1 MSGNSITFDAFPLNR
16 TLDILYMIQAT
27 KNAFCFIL
35 CLLLFGAGVQ
45 AQNAD
50 STIQY
55 SNPKKYEIGGI
66 EFEGAINSDEEAL
79 KAVSGLRVGD
89 VISIPGQKI
98 NEAITTLWDLN
109 LFVDVEVFVDRLLG
123 EVAFLRIKVEER
135 PRYARHNYTNV
146 KKKYHDDMNDIVKRY
161 LSKGSIVTDNTLN
174 NIQNGIHRLFA
185 DKGYLDAEVNIKTL
199 PDPVL
204 KDAVQLE
211 IDVERN
217 DRVKIKDIRFTGN
230 ENIKSRKLRGKMKNT
245 RKKSR
250 LFAKSRLYKKDYE
263 EDKEAIVD
271 YYNSQGYRDM
281 QILGDSIWRN
291 EDGHLIIKIDI
302 FEGKQYFFR
311 NIDWKGN
318 TLYSDEVLTNVL
330 AIEKGD
336 VYDLDKLN
344 ERLTFS
350 MDGRDVS
357 ALYMDDGYLFFRV
370 DPVEVAIEKDSID
383 IQMRIFEGPQATIER
398 VKISGNDRTHE
409 HVIRR
414 ELRTLPGKKFSRS
427 DIIRSQR
434 EITNLGY
441 FDPEQLGINTP
452 VNPER
457 YTVDIE
463 YDLTERP
470 SDQLELSAGWGGF
483 SGLILT
489 LGVTFNNFSLRNIS
503 DGSAWKPVPVGDGQR
518 LSLRAQTNG
527 RFFQSYNA
535 SFTEPWLGG
544 KRPTS
549 LNVGGAYTRIN
560 RLDQAFES
568 QGYLSIARAF
578 AGVGTRLRWPDDNF
592 LVNATLSYENY
603 FLNNYPNQFRFNGVN
618 VSDGTYNNVAL
629 ELKIARTSINEPI
642 FPTRGS
648 EVSLTA
654 KLTPP
659 YSALRSNDYYDD
671 ISIQDRFRWV
681 EYHKWR
687 LDLDWYQTMV
697 GKLVFRANAKVGILG
712 FYNQRVGLSP
722 FERYLVGG
730 NGLNNQQI
738 GIAGVDIISSRGYE
752 ITDLEV
758 NQGAGATLRT
768 AGTATVFNK
777 FTMELRYPVS
787 LNPSATIFV
796 LGFVQGVNAWDG
808 LDNYNPFELRR
819 SAGLGLRVFLPMFG
833 LLGFDYGLGFDKPG
847 ETARGASWDE
857 YGTFNLILGFEPD

>member
-1 MSGNSITFDAFPLNR
+1 MLKFLTLFLLATLSI
-16 TLDILYMIQAT
+16 
-27 KNAFCFIL
+27 
-35 CLLLFGAGVQ
+35 LLGMPPAQ
-45 AQNAD
+45 AQD
-50 STIQY
+50 DPVFDY
-55 SNPKKYEIGGI
+55 SDPKKYEIGGI
-66 EFEGAINSDEEAL
+66 EFEGAKNSDEEAL
-79 KAVSGLRVGD
+79 KAVSGLRVGE
-89 VISIPGQKI
+89 VIKIPGQKI
-98 NEAITTLWDLN
+98 NDAITILWDLN
-109 LFVDVEVFVDRLLG
+109 LFVDVEIFVDRVVG

-135 PRYARHNYTNV
+135 PRYARHNYKNV
-146 KKKYHDDMNDIVKRY
+146 KKKYHDDMNDIVKKY
-161 LSKGSIVTDNTLN
+161 LTKGSIVTDNTIN
-174 NIQNGIHRLFA
+174 NIQKGIQRLFA
-185 DKGYLDAEVNIKTL
+185 DKGYLDAEVQINSL

-211 IDVERN
+211 IEVDRK

-230 ENIKSRKLRGKMKNT
+230 DNVKDRKLRGKMKDT

-263 EDKEAIVD
+263 KDKEALVD
-271 YYNSQGYRDM
+271 YYNTLGYRDM
-281 QILGDSIWRN
+281 RILGDSIWRN

-302 FEGKQYFFR
+302 FEGNQYYFR
-311 NIDWKGN
+311 DIEWKGN
-318 TLYSDEVLTNVL
+318 TLYNNDVLTNVL
-330 AIEKGD
+330 GIEKGD
-336 VYDLDKLN
+336 VYDLEKLN

-370 DPVEVAIEKDSID
+370 DPVEVAIENDSID

-398 VKISGNDRTHE
+398 VTISGNDRTHE

-441 FDPEQLGINTP
+441 FDPESLGINTP
-452 VNPER
+452 VNPQR

-489 LGVTFNNFSLRNIS
+489 LGVTFNNFSMRNIS
-503 DGSAWKPVPVGDGQR
+503 NGEAWKPVPVGDGQR

-560 RLDQAFES
+560 RLDRAFES

-592 LVNATLSYENY
+592 LANATLSYENY
-603 FLNNYPNQFRFNGVN
+603 FLNNYPNQFQFDGVN
-618 VSDGTYNNVAL
+618 VSEGSYNNVAL

-648 EVSLTA
+648 EVSLSV

-659 YSALRSNDYYDD
+659 YSMFRSKNFYDD
-671 ISIQDRFRWV
+671 ISVQDRFRWV

-687 LDLDWYQTMV
+687 MDVDWYQTMV
-697 GKLVFRANAKVGILG
+697 GKLVFRANAKIGILG
-712 FYNQRVGLSP
+712 YYNERSGLSP

-752 ITDLEV
+752 ITNLEV

-777 FTMELRYPVS
+777 FTMEMRYPIS

-833 LLGFDYGLGFDKPG
+833 LLGFDYGLGFDKPTL
-847 ETARGASWDE
+847 TAQNADWGQ

>member
-1 MSGNSITFDAFPLNR
+1 MLKFL
-16 TLDILYMIQAT
+16 TLFLLAT
-27 KNAFCFIL
+27 LSMMLGMPPA
-35 CLLLFGAGVQ
+35 Q
-45 AQNAD
+45 AQD
-50 STIQY
+50 DPVFDY
-55 SNPKKYEIGGI
+55 SDPKKYEIGGI
-66 EFEGAINSDEEAL
+66 EFEGAKNSDEEAL
-79 KAVSGLRVGD
+79 KAVSGLRVGE
-89 VISIPGQKI
+89 VIKIPGQKI
-98 NEAITTLWDLN
+98 NDAITILWDLN
-109 LFVDVEVFVDRLLG
+109 LFVDVEIFVDRVVG

-135 PRYARHNYTNV
+135 PRYARHNYKNV
-146 KKKYHDDMNDIVKRY
+146 KKKYHDDMNDIVKKY
-161 LSKGSIVTDNTLN
+161 LTKGSIVTDNTIN
-174 NIQNGIHRLFA
+174 NIQKGIQRLFA
-185 DKGYLDAEVNIKTL
+185 DKGYLDAEVQINSL

-211 IDVERN
+211 IEVDRK

-230 ENIKSRKLRGKMKNT
+230 DNVKDRKLRGKMKDT

-263 EDKEAIVD
+263 KDKEALVD
-271 YYNSQGYRDM
+271 YYNTLGYRDM
-281 QILGDSIWRN
+281 RILGDSIWRN

-302 FEGKQYFFR
+302 FEGNQYYFR
-311 NIDWKGN
+311 DIEWKGN
-318 TLYSDEVLTNVL
+318 TLYNNDVLTNVL
-330 AIEKGD
+330 GIEKGD
-336 VYDLDKLN
+336 VYDLEKLN

-370 DPVEVAIEKDSID
+370 DPVEVAIENDSID

-398 VKISGNDRTHE
+398 VTISGNDRTHE

-441 FDPEQLGINTP
+441 FDPESLGINTP
-452 VNPER
+452 VNPQR

-489 LGVTFNNFSLRNIS
+489 LGVTFNNFSMRNIS
-503 DGSAWKPVPVGDGQR
+503 NGEAWKPVPVGDGQR

-560 RLDQAFES
+560 RLDRAFES

-592 LVNATLSYENY
+592 LANATLSYENY
-603 FLNNYPNQFRFNGVN
+603 FLNNYPNQFQFDGVN
-618 VSDGTYNNVAL
+618 VSEGSYNNVAL

-648 EVSLTA
+648 EVSLSV

-659 YSALRSNDYYDD
+659 YSMFRSKNFYDD
-671 ISIQDRFRWV
+671 ISVQDRFRWV

-687 LDLDWYQTMV
+687 MDVDWYQTMV
-697 GKLVFRANAKVGILG
+697 GKLVFRANAKIGILG
-712 FYNQRVGLSP
+712 YYNERSGLSP

-752 ITDLEV
+752 ITNLEV

-777 FTMELRYPVS
+777 FTMEMRYPIS

-833 LLGFDYGLGFDKPG
+833 LLGFDYGLGFDKPTL
-847 ETARGASWDE
+847 TAQNADWGQ

>member
-1 MSGNSITFDAFPLNR
+1 MLKFLTLFLLATLSI
-16 TLDILYMIQAT
+16 
-27 KNAFCFIL
+27 
-35 CLLLFGAGVQ
+35 LLGMPPAQ
-45 AQNAD
+45 AQD
-50 STIQY
+50 DPVFDY
-55 SNPKKYEIGGI
+55 SDPKKYEIGGI
-66 EFEGAINSDEEAL
+66 EFEGAKNSDEEAL
-79 KAVSGLRVGD
+79 KAVSGLRVGE
-89 VISIPGQKI
+89 VIKIPGQKI
-98 NEAITTLWDLN
+98 NDAITILWDLN
-109 LFVDVEVFVDRLLG
+109 LFVDVEIFVDRVVG

-135 PRYARHNYTNV
+135 PRYARHNYKNV
-146 KKKYHDDMNDIVKRY
+146 KKKYHDDMNDIVKKY
-161 LSKGSIVTDNTLN
+161 LTKGSIVTDNTIN
-174 NIQNGIHRLFA
+174 NIQKGIQRLFA
-185 DKGYLDAEVNIKTL
+185 DKGYLDAEVQINSL

-211 IDVERN
+211 IEVDRK

-230 ENIKSRKLRGKMKNT
+230 DNVKDRKLRGKMKDT

-263 EDKEAIVD
+263 KDKEALVD
-271 YYNSQGYRDM
+271 YYNTLGYRDM
-281 QILGDSIWRN
+281 RILGDSIWLN

-302 FEGKQYFFR
+302 FEGNQYYFR
-311 NIDWKGN
+311 DIEWKGN
-318 TLYSDEVLTNVL
+318 TLYNNDVLTNVL
-330 AIEKGD
+330 GIEKGD
-336 VYDLDKLN
+336 VYDLEKLN

-370 DPVEVAIEKDSID
+370 DPVEVAIENDSID

-398 VKISGNDRTHE
+398 VTISGNDRTHE

-441 FDPEQLGINTP
+441 FDPESLGINTP
-452 VNPER
+452 VNPQR

-489 LGVTFNNFSLRNIS
+489 LGVTFNNFSMRNIS
-503 DGSAWKPVPVGDGQR
+503 NGEAWKPVPVGDGQR

-560 RLDQAFES
+560 RLDRAFES

-592 LVNATLSYENY
+592 LANATLSYENY
-603 FLNNYPNQFRFNGVN
+603 FLNNYPNQFQFDGVN
-618 VSDGTYNNVAL
+618 VSEGSYNNVAL

-648 EVSLTA
+648 EVSLSV

-659 YSALRSNDYYDD
+659 YSMFRSKNFYDD
-671 ISIQDRFRWV
+671 ISVQDRFRWV

-687 LDLDWYQTMV
+687 MDVDWYQTMV
-697 GKLVFRANAKVGILG
+697 GKLVFRANAKIGILG
-712 FYNQRVGLSP
+712 YYNERSGLSP

-777 FTMELRYPVS
+777 FTMEMRYPIS

-833 LLGFDYGLGFDKPG
+833 LLGFDYGLGFDKPTL
-847 ETARGASWDE
+847 TAQNADWGQ

>member
-1 MSGNSITFDAFPLNR
+1 
-16 TLDILYMIQAT
+16 
-27 KNAFCFIL
+27 
-35 CLLLFGAGVQ
+35 
-45 AQNAD
+45 
-50 STIQY
+50 
-55 SNPKKYEIGGI
+55 
-66 EFEGAINSDEEAL
+66 
-79 KAVSGLRVGD
+79 
-89 VISIPGQKI
+89 
-98 NEAITTLWDLN
+98 
-109 LFVDVEVFVDRLLG
+109 
-123 EVAFLRIKVEER
+123 
-135 PRYARHNYTNV
+135 
-146 KKKYHDDMNDIVKRY
+146 MNDIVEKH
-161 LSKGSIVTDNTLN
+161 LNKGSIVTNNVLN
-174 NIQNGIHRLFA
+174 NIQKGIKRLFE
-185 DKGYLDAEVNIKTL
+185 DEGYLDAEVNIKTL

-211 IDVERN
+211 IEVNRN

-250 LFAKSRLYKKDYE
+250 LFSKSRLNRKEYE
-263 EDKEAIVD
+263 EDKNKIVD
-271 YYNSQGYRDM
+271 YYNAQGYRDM
-281 QILGDSIWRN
+281 RILGDSIWRN
-291 EDGHLIIKIDI
+291 DDGHLIIKIDI
-302 FEGKQYFFR
+302 FEGSQYFFR
-311 NIDWKGN
+311 NIEWKGN
-318 TLYSDEVLTNVL
+318 TLYSDDVLTNVL
-330 AIEKGD
+330 GIERGD
-336 VYDLDKLN
+336 VYDIEKLN

-370 DPVEVAIEKDSID
+370 DPVEVAIENDSID
-383 IQMRIFEGPQATIER
+383 VQMRIFEGPQATIER
-398 VKISGNDRTHE
+398 VTIEGNDRTHE

-452 VNPER
+452 VDPQR

-463 YDLTERP
+463 YDVTERP

-489 LGVTFNNFSLRNIS
+489 LGVTFNNFSMRNIS
-503 DGSAWKPVPVGDGQR
+503 NGEAWKPVPVGDGQR

-560 RLDQAFES
+560 RLDRAFES
-568 QGYLSIARAF
+568 QGYLSIIRGF
-578 AGVGTRLRWPDDNF
+578 AGIGTRLRWPDDNF
-592 LVNATLSYENY
+592 LINGTLSFENY
-603 FLNNYPNQFRFNGVN
+603 SLNNYPNQFTFEGKN
-618 VSDGTYNNVAL
+618 VSQGSYNNVSL

-648 EVSLTA
+648 EVSLKV

-659 YSALRSNDYYDD
+659 YSLFRSKDYYDD
-671 ISIQDRFRWV
+671 ISVQDRFRWV

-687 LDLDWYQTMV
+687 MDVDWYQTMV

-712 FYNQRVGLSP
+712 YFNERAGLSP

-752 ITDLEV
+752 ISDLEV

-777 FTMELRYPVS
+777 FTMEMRYPIS

-808 LDNYNPFELRR
+808 LDDYNPFELKR

-833 LLGFDYGLGFDKPG
+833 LLGFDYGIGFDKPNL
-847 ETARGASWDE
+847 TAQGAEWGQ

>member
-1 MSGNSITFDAFPLNR
+1 MLKNLIQLFLATSLLMAG
-16 TLDILYMIQAT
+16 TLS
-27 KNAFCFIL
+27 
-35 CLLLFGAGVQ
+35 VQ
-45 AQNAD
+45 AQED
-50 STIQY
+50 PTFDY
-55 SNPKKYEIGGI
+55 SDPKKFEIGGI
-66 EFEGAINSDEEAL
+66 EFEGAKNSDEEAL
-79 KAVSGLRVGD
+79 KAVSGLRVGE
-89 VISIPGQKI
+89 VIKIPGQKI
-98 NEAITTLWDLN
+98 NDAITTLWDLN
-109 LFVDVEVFVDRLLG
+109 LFVDVEILVDRVVG

-135 PRYARHNYTNV
+135 PRYARHNYKNV
-146 KKKYHDDMNDIVKRY
+146 KKKYHDDMNDIVKKY
-161 LSKGSIVTDNTLN
+161 LTKGSIVTDNTLN
-174 NIQNGIHRLFA
+174 NIRRGIKRLFD
-185 DKGYLDAEVNIKTL
+185 DKGYLDAEVTINSL

-211 IDVERN
+211 IEVDRK

-230 ENIKSRKLRGKMKNT
+230 ENVKSRKLRGKMKDT

-263 EDKEAIVD
+263 KDKDNIVE
-271 YYNSQGYRDM
+271 YYNSLGYRDM
-281 QILGDSIWRN
+281 RILKDSIWRN

-302 FEGKQYFFR
+302 FEGNQYFFR
-311 NIDWKGN
+311 NIEWKGN
-318 TLYSDEVLTNVL
+318 TLYNDDVLTNVL
-330 AIEKGD
+330 GIEKGD
-336 VYDLDKLN
+336 VYDLEKLN

-370 DPVEVAIEKDSID
+370 DPVEVAIENDSID

-398 VKISGNDRTHE
+398 VTIEGNDRTHE

-441 FDPEQLGINTP
+441 FDPEALGINTP
-452 VNPER
+452 VNPQR

-503 DGSAWKPVPVGDGQR
+503 NGEAWKPVPVGDGQR

-560 RLDQAFES
+560 RLDRAFES

-603 FLNNYPNQFRFNGVN
+603 FLNNYPNQFQFDGVN
-618 VSDGTYNNVAL
+618 VSQGSYNNAAL

-648 EVSLTA
+648 EVSVSV

-659 YSALRSNDYYDD
+659 YSAFRSDDFYDD
-671 ISIQDRFRWV
+671 ISVQDRFRWV

-687 LDLDWYQTMV
+687 VDMDWYQTMV

-712 FYNQRVGLSP
+712 YYNERSGLSP

-752 ITDLEV
+752 IQDLEV
-758 NQGAGATLRT
+758 NRGAGATLRT

-777 FTMELRYPVS
+777 FTMEMRYPIS

-833 LLGFDYGLGFDKPG
+833 LLGFDYGLGFDKPNL
-847 ETARGASWDE
+847 TAQNADWGQ

>member
-1 MSGNSITFDAFPLNR
+1 MIQICKSLFLVSMLLIAGAANSIAQEEDSFD
-16 TLDILYMIQAT
+16 
-27 KNAFCFIL
+27 
-35 CLLLFGAGVQ
+35 
-45 AQNAD
+45 
-50 STIQY
+50 Y
-55 SNPKKYEIGGI
+55 SDPKKYEIGGI
-66 EFEGAINSDEEAL
+66 EFEGAKNSDEDAL
-79 KAVSGLRVGD
+79 KAVSGLRVGE
-89 VISIPGQKI
+89 VIAIPGQKI
-98 NEAITTLWDLN
+98 NDAITTLWDLN
-109 LFVDVEVFVDRLLG
+109 LFVDVEIYVDRVVG

-135 PRYARHNYTNV
+135 PRYARHNYKSV
-146 KKKYHDDMNDIVKRY
+146 KKKYHDDMNDIVKKH
-161 LSKGSIVTDNTLN
+161 LTKGSIVTDNVLN
-174 NIQNGIHRLFA
+174 NIQQGILRLFE
-185 DKGYLDAEVNIKTL
+185 DEGYLDAEVNIKTL

-211 IDVERN
+211 IEVNRN

-250 LFAKSRLYKKDYE
+250 LFSKSRLYKKEYE
-263 EDKEAIVD
+263 EDKKNIVD

-281 QILGDSIWRN
+281 RILGDSIWRN

-302 FEGKQYFFR
+302 FEGNQYFFR
-311 NIDWKGN
+311 NIEWKGN
-318 TLYSDEVLTNVL
+318 TLFNDDVLTNVL
-330 AIEKGD
+330 GIEKGD
-336 VYDLDKLN
+336 VYDIEKLN

-370 DPVEVAIEKDSID
+370 DPVEVAIENDSID
-383 IQMRIFEGPQATIER
+383 VQMRIFEGPQATIER
-398 VKISGNDRTHE
+398 VTIQGNDRTHE

-452 VNPER
+452 VNPQR

-489 LGVTFNNFSLRNIS
+489 LGVTFNNFSMRNIS
-503 DGSAWKPVPVGDGQR
+503 NGEAWKPVPVGDGQR

-560 RLDQAFES
+560 RLDRAFES
-568 QGYLSIARAF
+568 QGFLSIIRGF
-578 AGVGTRLRWPDDNF
+578 AGIGTRLRWPDDNF
-592 LVNATLSYENY
+592 LINGTLSFENY
-603 FLNNYPNQFRFNGVN
+603 SLNNYPNQFTFEGKN
-618 VSDGTYNNVAL
+618 VSEGSYNNVSL
-629 ELKIARTSINEPI
+629 EIKIARTSINEPI

-648 EVSLTA
+648 EVSLKV

-659 YSALRSNDYYDD
+659 YSLFRSKDYYDD
-671 ISIQDRFRWV
+671 ISVQDRFRWV

-687 LDLDWYQTMV
+687 MDVDWYQTMV

-712 FYNQRVGLSP
+712 YFNERAGLSP

-752 ITDLEV
+752 ISDLEV

-777 FTMELRYPVS
+777 FTMEMRYPIS

-808 LDNYNPFELRR
+808 LDDYNPFELRR

-833 LLGFDYGLGFDKPG
+833 LLGFDYGIGFDKPNL
-847 ETARGASWDE
+847 TAQGAEWGQ

>member
-1 MSGNSITFDAFPLNR
+1 
-16 TLDILYMIQAT
+16 
-27 KNAFCFIL
+27 
-35 CLLLFGAGVQ
+35 
-45 AQNAD
+45 
-50 STIQY
+50 
-55 SNPKKYEIGGI
+55 
-66 EFEGAINSDEEAL
+66 
-79 KAVSGLRVGD
+79 
-89 VISIPGQKI
+89 
-98 NEAITTLWDLN
+98 
-109 LFVDVEVFVDRLLG
+109 
-123 EVAFLRIKVEER
+123 
-135 PRYARHNYTNV
+135 
-146 KKKYHDDMNDIVKRY
+146 MNDIVKKY
-161 LSKGSIVTDNTLN
+161 LTKGSIVTDNTLN
-174 NIQNGIHRLFA
+174 NIRRGIKRLFD
-185 DKGYLDAEVNIKTL
+185 DKGYLDAEVTINSL

-211 IDVERN
+211 IEVDRN

-230 ENIKSRKLRGKMKNT
+230 ENVKSRKLRGKMKDT

-263 EDKEAIVD
+263 KDKDNIVE
-271 YYNSQGYRDM
+271 YYNSLGYRDM
-281 QILGDSIWRN
+281 RILKDSIWRN
-291 EDGHLIIKIDI
+291 EDGHLIIKIDL
-302 FEGKQYFFR
+302 FEGNQYFFR
-311 NIDWKGN
+311 NIEWKGN
-318 TLYSDEVLTNVL
+318 TLYNDDVLTNVL
-330 AIEKGD
+330 GIEKGD
-336 VYDLDKLN
+336 VYDLEKLN

-370 DPVEVAIEKDSID
+370 DPVEVAIENDSID

-398 VKISGNDRTHE
+398 VTIEGNDRTHE

-441 FDPEQLGINTP
+441 FDPEALGINTP
-452 VNPER
+452 VNPQR

-489 LGVTFNNFSLRNIS
+489 LGVTFNNFSMRNIS
-503 DGSAWKPVPVGDGQR
+503 NGEAWKPVPVGDGQR

-560 RLDQAFES
+560 RLDRAFES

-603 FLNNYPNQFRFNGVN
+603 FLNNYPNQFQFDGVN
-618 VSDGTYNNVAL
+618 VSQGSYNNVAL

-648 EVSLTA
+648 EVSVSV

-659 YSALRSNDYYDD
+659 YSAFRSDDFYDD
-671 ISIQDRFRWV
+671 ISVQDRFRWV

-687 LDLDWYQTMV
+687 VDVDWYQTMV

-712 FYNQRVGLSP
+712 YYNERSGLSP

-752 ITDLEV
+752 INQLEV

-777 FTMELRYPVS
+777 FTMEMRYPIS

-833 LLGFDYGLGFDKPG
+833 LLGFDYGLGFDKPTL
-847 ETARGASWDE
+847 TAQNADWGQ

>member
-1 MSGNSITFDAFPLNR
+1 
-16 TLDILYMIQAT
+16 MIQAT
-27 KNAFCFIL
+27 KNTLCSLL
-35 CLLLFGAGVQ
+35 CLLLLGAGLQ
-45 AQNAD
+45 AQEAD
-50 STIQY
+50 STIEY

-79 KAVSGLRVGD
+79 KAVSGLRVGE
-89 VISIPGQKI
+89 VITIPGQQI

-135 PRYARHNYTNV
+135 PRYARHNYTSV

-174 NIQNGIHRLFA
+174 NIQNGIQRLFA
-185 DKGYLDAEVNIKTL
+185 DKGYLDAEVKIKTL

-204 KDAVQLE
+204 KDAVQLQ
-211 IDVERN
+211 IDVKRN

-230 ENIKSRKLRGKMKNT
+230 DNIKSRKLRGKMKNT

-250 LFAKSRLYKKDYE
+250 LFAKSSLYKKEYE

-271 YYNSQGYRDM
+271 YYNSEGYRDM
-281 QILGDSIWRN
+281 KILGDSIWRN
-291 EDGHLIIKIDI
+291 EDGHLIIKIDL
-302 FEGKQYFFR
+302 FEGQQYYFR
-311 NIDWKGN
+311 SIDWKGN
-318 TLYSDEVLTNVL
+318 TLYSDQVLTNVL

-370 DPVEVAIEKDSID
+370 DPVEVAIDKDSID

-489 LGVTFNNFSLRNIS
+489 LGVTFNNFSMRNIS

-618 VSDGTYNNVAL
+618 VSNGTYNNVAL

-687 LDLDWYQTMV
+687 LDVDWYQTMV

-712 FYNQRVGLSP
+712 YYNQRVGLSP

-738 GIAGVDIISSRGYE
+738 GIAGVDIISSRGYD
-752 ITDLEV
+752 IQDLEV

-833 LLGFDYGLGFDKPG
+833 LLGFDYGLGFDKPNL
-847 ETARGASWDE
+847 TAQGAKWDQ

>member
-1 MSGNSITFDAFPLNR
+1 MLLIAGATNSIAQEENSFD
-16 TLDILYMIQAT
+16 
-27 KNAFCFIL
+27 
-35 CLLLFGAGVQ
+35 
-45 AQNAD
+45 
-50 STIQY
+50 Y
-55 SNPKKYEIGGI
+55 SDPKKYEIGGI
-66 EFEGAINSDEEAL
+66 EFEGAKNSDEDAL
-79 KAVSGLRVGD
+79 KAVSGLRVGE
-89 VISIPGQKI
+89 VIAIPGQKI
-98 NEAITTLWDLN
+98 NDAITTLWDLN
-109 LFVDVEVFVDRLLG
+109 LFVDVEIYVDRVVG
-123 EVAFLRIKVEER
+123 EVAFLRIKLEER
-135 PRYARHNYTNV
+135 PRYARHNYKSV
-146 KKKYHDDMNDIVKRY
+146 KKKYHDDMNDIVKKH
-161 LSKGSIVTDNTLN
+161 LNKGSIVTDNVLN
-174 NIQNGIHRLFA
+174 NIQQGILRLFE
-185 DKGYLDAEVNIKTL
+185 DEGYLDAEVNIKTL

-211 IDVERN
+211 IEVNRN

-230 ENIKSRKLRGKMKNT
+230 ENVKPRKLRGKMKNT

-250 LFAKSRLYKKDYE
+250 LFSKSRLYKKEYE
-263 EDKEAIVD
+263 EDKNKIVD
-271 YYNSQGYRDM
+271 YYNSQGFRDM
-281 QILGDSIWRN
+281 RILGDSIWRN

-302 FEGKQYFFR
+302 FEGNQYFFR
-311 NIDWKGN
+311 NIEWKGN
-318 TLYSDEVLTNVL
+318 TLFNDDVLTNVL
-330 AIEKGD
+330 GIERGD
-336 VYDLDKLN
+336 VYDIEKLN

-370 DPVEVAIEKDSID
+370 DPVEVAIENDSID
-383 IQMRIFEGPQATIER
+383 VQMRIFEGPQATIER
-398 VKISGNDRTHE
+398 VTIQGNDRTHE

-452 VNPER
+452 VNPQR

-463 YDLTERP
+463 YDLSERP

-489 LGVTFNNFSLRNIS
+489 LGVTFNNFSMRNIS
-503 DGSAWKPVPVGDGQR
+503 NGEAWKPVPVGDGQR

-560 RLDQAFES
+560 RLDRAFES
-568 QGYLSIARAF
+568 QGYLSIIRGF
-578 AGVGTRLRWPDDNF
+578 AGIGTRLRWPDDNF
-592 LVNATLSYENY
+592 LINGTLSFENY
-603 FLNNYPNQFRFNGVN
+603 TLNNYPNQFQFEGVN
-618 VSDGTYNNVAL
+618 VSQGSYNNVAL
-629 ELKIARTSINEPI
+629 EFKIARTSVNEPI

-648 EVSLTA
+648 EVSVSV

-659 YSALRSNDYYDD
+659 YSLFRSDDYYDD
-671 ISIQDRFRWV
+671 ISVQDRFRWV

-687 LDLDWYQTMV
+687 MDVDWYQTMV

-712 FYNQRVGLSP
+712 FYNERAGLSP

-738 GIAGVDIISSRGYE
+738 GIAGVDIISSRGYD
-752 ITDLEV
+752 ISDLEV
-758 NQGAGATLRT
+758 NRGAGATLRT

-777 FTMELRYPVS
+777 FTMEMRYPIS

-808 LDNYNPFELRR
+808 LDDYNPFELKR

-833 LLGFDYGLGFDKPG
+833 LLGFDYGLGFDKPNL
-847 ETARGASWDE
+847 TAQGAKWGQ